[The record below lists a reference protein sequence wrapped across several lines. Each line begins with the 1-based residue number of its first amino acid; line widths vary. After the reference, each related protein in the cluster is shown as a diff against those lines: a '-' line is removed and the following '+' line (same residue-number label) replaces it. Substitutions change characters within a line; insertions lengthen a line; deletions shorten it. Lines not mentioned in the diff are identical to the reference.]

1 MNKRGKTDM
10 CETIVRCPMC
20 PNHCDVRRLRCI
32 RGRQWQAR
40 QRARMVTNSVQKTEK
55 TTQKTEQK

>member
-1 MNKRGKTDM
+1 M